1 MTVKEFDN
9 LLSAAK
15 RGKKIIRKVKQI
27 YYGEDALKETVLYKN
42 YVDFLNLDMDEIVN
56 TNSSINRDS
65 SRVTVFEIEEDT
77 PSNNECPTWC
87 DYNVDGKCE
96 YCGTDARECP
106 RS

>member
-15 RGKKIIRKVKQI
+15 RGKKIIRKVKRI
-27 YYGEDALKETVLYKN
+27 YYGEDSLKETVLYKN

-56 TNSSINRDS
+56 TNPSL
-65 SRVTVFEIEEDT
+65 VTVFEIEEDT

-87 DYNVDGKCE
+87 EYNVDGKCE
-96 YCGTDARECP
+96 YCGTDKNECP
-106 RS
+106 KS

>member
-15 RGKKIIRKVKQI
+15 RGKKIIRKVKRI
-27 YYGEDALKETVLYKN
+27 YYGEDSLKETVVYEN
-42 YVDFLNLDMDEIVN
+42 YVDFLDLQMDEIVN
-56 TNSSINRDS
+56 TNPSL
-65 SRVTVFEIEEDT
+65 VTVFEIEEDT
-77 PSNNECPTWC
+77 PSNDECPTWC
-87 DYNVDGKCE
+87 EYNVNGKCE

>member
-15 RGKKIIRKVKQI
+15 RGKKIIRKVKRI
-27 YYGEDALKETVLYKN
+27 YYGENSLRETVVYEN
-42 YVDFLNLDMDEIVN
+42 YVDFLDLQMDEIVN
-56 TNSSINRDS
+56 TNPSL
-65 SRVTVFEIEEDT
+65 VTVFEIEEDA

-96 YCGTDARECP
+96 YCGTDPKECP
-106 RS
+106 ISSIS

>member
-15 RGKKIIRKVKQI
+15 RGKKIIRKIIQI
-27 YYGEDALKETVLYKN
+27 YYGEDSLKETVLYKN

-56 TNSSINRDS
+56 TNSPTNRNS
-65 SRVTVFEIEEDT
+65 SRVTVFEIEEDA

-87 DYNVDGKCE
+87 EYNVDGKCE

-106 RS
+106 KS